1 MYTIYTYIYY
11 NYVYIIIHY
20 ILSFITHYIFIY
32 IILYMTAKNLIDFQ
46 TKLKI
51 ESLMIFE
58 WFKK

>member
-1 MYTIYTYIYY
+1 MYAICTYIYY

-20 ILSFITHYIFIY
+20 IISFIIHYIFIY

-46 TKLKI
+46 TKLKT